1 MLKRTVLNVHRPF
14 YKLREHR
21 NQSGLLLADVSV
33 VLSSVDDWEHLLAVA
48 SVLDV
53 VTVEPVPEYG
63 C

>member
-1 MLKRTVLNVHRPF
+1 MVGRSVP
-14 YKLREHR
+14 
-21 NQSGLLLADVSV
+21 GLLLTDVSV
-33 VLSSVDDWEHLLAVA
+33 VLSSADDWEHLLAVA

>member
-1 MLKRTVLNVHRPF
+1 MDASCAKDDESINKMVGRSVP
-14 YKLREHR
+14 
-21 NQSGLLLADVSV
+21 GLLLTDVSV
-33 VLSSVDDWEHLLAVA
+33 VLSSADDWEHLLAVA